1 MPAAVLNPS
10 THQDESAEAKAAF
23 HLRLRARG
31 VRDLAVLRAFET
43 VPRDRFVPERY
54 TAMAARDL
62 PLPIA
67 CGQTTHEPWLLARAV
82 EALAVEPGH
91 RVLEVG
97 SGSGYVTAVM
107 AQLAGEVLGLER
119 WASLAEA
126 AQARLDALEAEER
139 HRGVGRRPRHA
150 IRDRMF
156 RQDPCPRRASGADEA
171 HRILVASRSLRC
183 RTMRRVG
190 RPRWSRRKPQPR
202 PLSLRLPRR
211 RVGGAPA
218 RDSGR
223 LISRHG
229 SRFARVAS

>member
-126 AQARLDALEAEER
+126 AQVRLDALEAENATVVWAD
-139 HRGVGRRPRHA
+139 GLAMPSA
-150 IRDRMF
+150 IGCFD
-156 RQDPCPRRASGADEA
+156 
-171 HRILVASRSLRC
+171 RILVHAELREPTKLIEFLSPHGRFVAGRCGELVVLDGAGGSRSLGPC
-183 RTMRRVG
+183 PYAFLVAG
-190 RPRWSRRKPQPR
+190 
-202 PLSLRLPRR
+202 LAGRR
-211 RVGGAPA
+211 RVTPA
-218 RDSGR
+218 G
-223 LISRHG
+223 
-229 SRFARVAS
+229 

>member
-54 TAMAARDL
+54 TAMAARD
-62 PLPIA
+62 
-67 CGQTTHEPWLLARAV
+67 QTTHEPWLLARAV

-126 AQARLDALEAEER
+126 AQARLDALEAENATVVWAD
-139 HRGVGRRPRHA
+139 GLAMPSA
-150 IRDRMF
+150 IGCFD
-156 RQDPCPRRASGADEA
+156 
-171 HRILVASRSLRC
+171 RILVHAELREPTKLIEFLSPHGRFVAGRCGELVVLDGAGGSRSLGPC
-183 RTMRRVG
+183 PYAFLVAG
-190 RPRWSRRKPQPR
+190 
-202 PLSLRLPRR
+202 LAGRR
-211 RVGGAPA
+211 RVTPA
-218 RDSGR
+218 G
-223 LISRHG
+223 
-229 SRFARVAS
+229 